1 MIKSEVSSKQS
12 WLLSSLDS
20 NMVALPNL
28 RLLSMAHD
36 HGQRFPGLDIVQI
49 PQLFTLDLQFF
60 AQLLPPSQLEP
71 DAQQQAR
78 YL

>member
-1 MIKSEVSSKQS
+1 
-12 WLLSSLDS
+12 
-20 NMVALPNL
+20 MVALPNL

-36 HGQRFPGLDIVQI
+36 HGQRFPGLDRVQI

>member
-1 MIKSEVSSKQS
+1 
-12 WLLSSLDS
+12 
-20 NMVALPNL
+20 MVALPNL

-49 PQLFTLDLQFF
+49 PQLFMLDLQFF

-71 DAQQQAR
+71 DAHQQAR